1 MTTSLLEL
9 LIIVILPQVCV
20 SLYPPVYYNDD
31 KSGSNTRQAV
41 KLTMT
46 LNNTDPADSDDTEV
60 AGEVSNDDLGEM
72 EVFAYI

>member
-1 MTTSLLEL
+1 M
-9 LIIVILPQVCV
+9 
-20 SLYPPVYYNDD
+20 YYNDD